1 MHRPTFEELIA
12 TNLNGNHNGTSVY
25 YETWVLYHVVLGL
38 GSCILGE
45 KERSDH
51 YVRVAY
57 GSLVH
62 QLFFSQSLRTI
73 QAAYLMVHLGIR
85 AS

>member
-1 MHRPTFEELIA
+1 MHRPTFEALIA

-38 GSCILGE
+38 GACILGE
-45 KERSDH
+45 KERSEH

-57 GSLVH
+57 GSLVP
-62 QLFFSQSLRTI
+62 QLFFSQSIRTI